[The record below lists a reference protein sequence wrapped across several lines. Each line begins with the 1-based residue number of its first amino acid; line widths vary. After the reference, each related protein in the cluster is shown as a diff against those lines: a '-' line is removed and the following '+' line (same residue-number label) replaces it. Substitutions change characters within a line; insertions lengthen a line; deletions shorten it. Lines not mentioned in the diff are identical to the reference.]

1 MIPAPAATAIMSEV
15 SNHLLYIWQFLTPQ
29 IIHPMHHLITITTMI
44 TRLAESEVNCSSCSA
59 MTGSPSPLFTL
70 RRFGGMIMIAIML
83 SFTASAPNHPLETAF
98 AEMEMFKGYTG
109 GLLLLPGGAFWSPVG
124 HPSLQ

>member
-1 MIPAPAATAIMSEV
+1 
-15 SNHLLYIWQFLTPQ
+15 
-29 IIHPMHHLITITTMI
+29 MHHLITITTMI

-70 RRFGGMIMIAIML
+70 RRFVGMIMIVIML

-98 AEMEMFKGYTG
+98 AENFFSPMQMFKGYTG

-124 HPSLQ
+124 HTGLQRGL